1 MLSSDLE
8 GQGSSREVH
17 ITHRKRDEDMTA
29 AFNDPSRLQHVQRF
43 ALAYRYSLLS
53 SHSIGPSVALHIG
66 HELDKARCCYLI
78 LAGLVLSIVSGI
90 AATCV
95 TRRVD
100 IGVGVSAA
108 ISAWVACVEAVLLW
122 KYR

>member
-1 MLSSDLE
+1 
-8 GQGSSREVH
+8 
-17 ITHRKRDEDMTA
+17 MTA
-29 AFNDPSRLQHVQRF
+29 AFHNPQRLRHIQNF
-43 ALAYRYSLLS
+43 ALTYPRFQPSNHPL
-53 SHSIGPSVALHIG
+53 GPSMALQLG

-78 LAGLVLSIVSGI
+78 FVALIVSVVAGI
-90 AATCV
+90 AATCM
-95 TRRVD
+95 TKRVD

>member
-1 MLSSDLE
+1 
-8 GQGSSREVH
+8 
-17 ITHRKRDEDMTA
+17 MTA
-29 AFNDPSRLQHVQRF
+29 AFNDPQRLRHIQSF
-43 ALAYRYSLLS
+43 ALAYPRFQISNHPL
-53 SHSIGPSVALHIG
+53 GPSMALQIG

-78 LAGLVLSIVSGI
+78 LVALVVSIASGV
-90 AATCV
+90 AATGV
-95 TRRVD
+95 TKRVD

>member
-1 MLSSDLE
+1 
-8 GQGSSREVH
+8 
-17 ITHRKRDEDMTA
+17 MTA
-29 AFNDPSRLQHVQRF
+29 AFNDPQRLRHVQNF
-43 ALAYRYSLLS
+43 ALTYPRFQISDPSL
-53 SHSIGPSVALHIG
+53 GPSMALQIG

-78 LAGLVLSIVSGI
+78 LIALVVSIASGV
-90 AATCV
+90 AASGV
-95 TRRVD
+95 TKRVD

>member
-1 MLSSDLE
+1 MLSADIE
-8 GQGSSREVH
+8 AQGNPREVH
-17 ITHRKRDEDMTA
+17 ISHGKRDEDMTA
-29 AFNDPSRLQHVQRF
+29 AFNDPSRLRHVQRF
-43 ALAYRYSLLS
+43 ALAYPRFLTS
-53 SHSIGPSVALHIG
+53 SHSIGPSMAVHIG

-78 LAGLVLSIVSGI
+78 VAALVISIGSGI
-90 AATCV
+90 AVTCV

-108 ISAWVACVEAVLLW
+108 ISAWVACIEAVLLW